1 MRRGCKTWMRSA
13 SAGDSKDAW
22 AGCNQDCFE
31 ADPGS
36 KSGKTLNGSKINGK
50 GRKAEL
56 ILSVPSL
63 RIYQFATL
71 HSNRIST

>member
-1 MRRGCKTWMRSA
+1 MKWGCKTWMRGA
-13 SAGDSKDAW
+13 SAGDSKDAR

-36 KSGKTLNGSKINGK
+36 KSGKRLNGK